1 MANPIIET
9 VAQAAA
15 RLGVTTR
22 TINRRIQ
29 KGTMAGIKLP
39 SPGRNSFINL
49 LFTPSEPNESDVYR
63 AAQDLGERLARQI
76 ELNQALR
83 AVMNDECIQA
93 HKLEIEL
100 AGARE
105 EIGKLQNENTALAS
119 RPCLACDLVHPPL
132 HERRLDLE
140 AHFEK
145 ACELLN
151 QIDADTVGLT
161 YGSIVSFIRDR
172 RKLNAAR
179 IPAKGSN
186 SPV

>member
-1 MANPIIET
+1 MTLDLTN
-9 VAQAAA
+9 
-15 RLGVTTR
+15 VT
-22 TINRRIQ
+22 
-29 KGTMAGIKLP
+29 KA
-39 SPGRNSFINL
+39 
-49 LFTPSEPNESDVYR
+49 DVYA

-76 ELNQALR
+76 EINQALR
-83 AVMNDECIQA
+83 AQMDDECIQA

-140 AHFEK
+140 AHFDQ

-151 QIDADTVGLT
+151 QVDADTVGLT
-161 YGSIVSFIRDR
+161 YGSIVSFIRDKR
-172 RKLNAAR
+172 ELNAAR
-179 IPAKGSN
+179 RPTEAANGR
-186 SPV
+186 V

>member
-49 LFTPSEPNESDVYR
+49 LFTPSKPNKSDVYA

-76 ELNQALR
+76 EINQLLHA
-83 AVMNDECIQA
+83 
-93 HKLEIEL
+93 
-100 AGARE
+100 
-105 EIGKLQNENTALAS
+105 ENAALAS
-119 RPCLACDLVHPPL
+119 RPCLACEIVHPPL

-140 AHFEK
+140 SHFEQ

-151 QIDADTVGLT
+151 QIDVDTVGLT

-172 RKLNAAR
+172 RELNSARRPKEAA
-179 IPAKGSN
+179 N
-186 SPV
+186 SLA